1 MKIIFGLG
9 NPGLKYKYNR
19 HNVGY
24 MVVDELGKSKKLH
37 FKRSFKLNALMG
49 EMQVGEDKVFL
60 VKPRT
65 FMNNS
70 GGCVQRVLNNYRVTM
85 NNVLIVYDDVDL
97 PLGKIRFKKKGS
109 SAGHRGLSSVIESLG
124 DDGINRLRLGI
135 GRLKEKNLCDYV
147 LSDFSCDEKVI
158 LDETISL
165 AISACLDWVNFGNE
179 YVMRNYNKRS

>member
-1 MKIIFGLG
+1 MKVIFGLG
-9 NPGLKYKYNR
+9 NPGLKYKHNR

-24 MVVDELGKSKKLH
+24 MVVDELGKSKKIH

-49 EMQVGEDKVFL
+49 GMRVGEDKVFL
-60 VKPRT
+60 VKPHT

-70 GGCVQRVLNNYRVTM
+70 GDCVQRVLNSYKVTM

-97 PLGKIRFKKKGS
+97 PLGKIRFKEKGS
-109 SAGHRGLSSVIESLG
+109 SAGHRGFSSVIELLG
-124 DDGINRLRLGI
+124 DDRISRLKLGI
-135 GRLKEKNLCDYV
+135 GRLKDKDLCDYV

-158 LDETISL
+158 LDKTISQ
-165 AISACLDWVNFGNE
+165 AVSACLDWVKFGNE